1 MDDGKLENL
10 IKPLVNIYSDL
21 ELELIK
27 DIAIR
32 LNTYDGV
39 KGSLKW
45 YMDKLEDI
53 GGFNKNNLKLLSHY
67 SKKSQSEIK
76 RIFKEVGYDVSSF
89 EKYKNT
95 IDDDVLKKSTSS
107 LYNSVTIK
115 NIVNETINE
124 TNTIMKTIQTQAL
137 ESAKREYMQILTDSY
152 IKVSSGVYSYDQII
166 KQSLKDMAKNGITG
180 VTYKSGIKLNLES
193 TARRDILTKCHQ
205 LSGNIELEKAKELG
219 TNLVYVTQHLGARV
233 RTKYTKEDYEA
244 HAEWQ
249 GKVYMIDGISDKYDN
264 FYDKTGYGKLLGLC
278 GVNCRH
284 HFFATFEGMKHPI
297 LFNEEENEKAYILS
311 QKQRQYER
319 NIRTLKKR
327 KEVDRILNDVDDI
340 KKVNIKLKKVT
351 SEYNDFLKNNNL
363 QRDYNREYIEKSIIH
378 NENNFI
384 LFNDNIIEK
393 DFKNHN
399 KDVEHL
405 FIYDI
410 NTREK
415 LLEVHP
421 NQKSSVGG
429 IKPFILVAKSKPNSL
444 LMTHNHPSNS
454 SFSFN
459 DIDTFNMFKSID
471 TIVVQTDKYLYYLE
485 KNGIN
490 KVNPK
495 ELQKLNNIIRKKY
508 IQKYGQKKETL
519 HKINEEISK
528 KVGWNYG
535 RLERKQK

>member
-378 NENNFI
+378 N
-384 LFNDNIIEK
+384 
-393 DFKNHN
+393 
-399 KDVEHL
+399 
-405 FIYDI
+405 
-410 NTREK
+410 
-415 LLEVHP
+415 
-421 NQKSSVGG
+421 
-429 IKPFILVAKSKPNSL
+429 
-444 LMTHNHPSNS
+444 
-454 SFSFN
+454 
-459 DIDTFNMFKSID
+459 
-471 TIVVQTDKYLYYLE
+471 
-485 KNGIN
+485 
-490 KVNPK
+490 
-495 ELQKLNNIIRKKY
+495 
-508 IQKYGQKKETL
+508 
-519 HKINEEISK
+519 
-528 KVGWNYG
+528 
-535 RLERKQK
+535 

>member
-1 MDDGKLENL
+1 MDDDKLENL

-193 TARRDILTKCHQ
+193 TVRRDILTKCHQ

-249 GKVYMIDGISDKYDN
+249 GKVYMIDGFSDKYDN

-284 HFFATFEGMKHPI
+284 HFFATFEGMKHPA
-297 LFNEEENEKAYILS
+297 LFNEKENEKAYILS

-327 KEVDRILNDVDDI
+327 KEVDKILNDADDI

-351 SEYNDFLKNNNL
+351 SEYNVFLKNNNL

-405 FIYDI
+405 FIYNID
-410 NTREK
+410 TKEK
-415 LLEVHP
+415 LLEVHQ

-429 IKPFILVAKSKPNSL
+429 IKPFMLAAKSKPNSL

-459 DIDTFNMFKSID
+459 DIDTFNKFKSID
-471 TIVVQTDKYLYYLE
+471 TIVVKTDKYLYYLE

-490 KVNPK
+490 KVKPK
-495 ELQKLNNIIRKKY
+495 ELRKLNNTIREEYIKKY
-508 IQKYGQKKETL
+508 GREKETL
-519 HKINEEISK
+519 HKINEKISK

>member
-393 DFKNHN
+393 EFKNHN

-415 LLEVHP
+415 LLEVHQ

>member
-415 LLEVHP
+415 LLEVHQ

>member
-399 KDVEHL
+399 KDAEHL

>member
-193 TARRDILTKCHQ
+193 TVRRDILTKCHQ

-249 GKVYMIDGISDKYDN
+249 GKVYMINGFSDKYDN

-327 KEVDRILNDVDDI
+327 KEVDRILNDADDI

-415 LLEVHP
+415 LLEAHQ

-535 RLERKQK
+535 RLERK

>member
-193 TARRDILTKCHQ
+193 TVRRDILTKCHQ

-311 QKQRQYER
+311 QRQRQYER

-327 KEVDRILNDVDDI
+327 KEVDRILNDADDI

-415 LLEVHP
+415 LLEVHQ